1 MITVQNKPIS
11 HRGRCFLALNVIKMS
26 QKTPSPMAHVLLGE
40 SVFLAALLFWLFIML
55 PGTKRK
61 NKYKAMTK
69 GRNITPERTIRFYQD
84 HMSVIARTG
93 ETTDIGY
100 QEITGWQE
108 TDNLYILNC
117 TNKRSVLVSKD
128 GFTFGSLDVIKS
140 FFPDNN

>member
-1 MITVQNKPIS
+1 MFFSEAIGDGV
-11 HRGRCFLALNVIKMS
+11 
-26 QKTPSPMAHVLLGE
+26 
-40 SVFLAALLFWLFIML
+40 FWLFIML

-69 GRNITPERTIRFYQD
+69 RRNITPERTIRFYQD

>member
-1 MITVQNKPIS
+1 
-11 HRGRCFLALNVIKMS
+11 
-26 QKTPSPMAHVLLGE
+26 MAHVLLGE